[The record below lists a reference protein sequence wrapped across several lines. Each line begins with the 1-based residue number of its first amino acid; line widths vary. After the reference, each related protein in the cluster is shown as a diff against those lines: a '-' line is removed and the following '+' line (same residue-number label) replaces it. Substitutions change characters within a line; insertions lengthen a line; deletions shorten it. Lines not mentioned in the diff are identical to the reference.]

1 MVGLGFLALI
11 PESLFLPEKVCG
23 VPILVIKSVFKSLFF
38 LYRMKQYIE
47 HDGIK
52 RAFVIKQVER
62 RSLNEIYKAE
72 ETDSNIDCPSLIKD
86 ELKEFR
92 IRKAQKTKI
101 LHHIPQNTPD
111 AA

>member
-1 MVGLGFLALI
+1 
-11 PESLFLPEKVCG
+11 
-23 VPILVIKSVFKSLFF
+23 
-38 LYRMKQYIE
+38 MKQYIE

-52 RAFVIKQVER
+52 RSFVIKQVER
-62 RSLNEIYKAE
+62 RAFQEIDKAGKS
-72 ETDSNIDCPSLIKD
+72 DSNNDCPSLIKD

-101 LHHIPQNTPD
+101 LHHLPQNTPD

>member
-1 MVGLGFLALI
+1 M
-11 PESLFLPEKVCG
+11 
-23 VPILVIKSVFKSLFF
+23 ILN
-38 LYRMKQYIE
+38 RMKQYIE

-62 RSLNEIYKAE
+62 RSFQEIDKAE
-72 ETDSNIDCPSLIKD
+72 ETNSSIDYPSLIKD

-92 IRKAQKTKI
+92 IRKAQKTKTF
-101 LHHIPQNTPD
+101 HHIPQNTPD